1 MTDGFDIEEQI
12 QELNPKAVLFRSP
25 DMSQALIGWGQQNT
39 GGETKY
45 YAVYDY
51 NLMVESLQNVE
62 DMSQEEAIDWIGYNT
77 MGIGGDNFP
86 IILHNVL

>member
-1 MTDGFDIEEQI
+1 MTDGCDIEEKI
-12 QELNPKAVLFRSP
+12 QELNPKAIFFRSP
-25 DMSQALIGWGQQNT
+25 DMSQALVGWGQQNT

-51 NLMVESLQNVE
+51 TLMVESLQNDE
-62 DMSQEEAIDWIGYNT
+62 GMSQEEAIDWISYNT

-86 IILHNVL
+86 IILHNMP

>member
-1 MTDGFDIEEQI
+1 MPDGFDIEEQI

-39 GGETKY
+39 GGETKF

-51 NLMVESLQNVE
+51 NLMVESLQNDE

-86 IILHNVL
+86 IILHNML

>member
-39 GGETKY
+39 GGETKF

-51 NLMVESLQNVE
+51 NLMVESLQNDE

>member
-51 NLMVESLQNVE
+51 NLMVESLQNDE
-62 DMSQEEAIDWIGYNT
+62 DMSQEEAIDWLSYNT
-77 MGIGGDNFP
+77 MDIGGDNFP
-86 IILHNVL
+86 IILHKMP

>member
-1 MTDGFDIEEQI
+1 MTDGFDIEEKI

-25 DMSQALIGWGQQNT
+25 DMSQSLIGWGQQNT
-39 GGETKY
+39 GGETKF

-51 NLMVESLQNVE
+51 NLMVESLQNDE
-62 DMSQEEAIDWIGYNT
+62 GMSQEEAIDWIGYNT

-86 IILHNVL
+86 IILHNMP

>member
-1 MTDGFDIEEQI
+1 MPDGFDIEEQI

-51 NLMVESLQNVE
+51 NLMVESLQNDE
-62 DMSQEEAIDWIGYNT
+62 GMSQEEAIDWIGYNT

>member
-1 MTDGFDIEEQI
+1 MTDGFDIEEQL
-12 QELNPKAVLFRSP
+12 QELNPKAILFRSP

-51 NLMVESLQNVE
+51 TLMVESLQNDE
-62 DMSQEEAIDWIGYNT
+62 DMSEDEAIDWLSYNT

-86 IILHNVL
+86 IILHNML